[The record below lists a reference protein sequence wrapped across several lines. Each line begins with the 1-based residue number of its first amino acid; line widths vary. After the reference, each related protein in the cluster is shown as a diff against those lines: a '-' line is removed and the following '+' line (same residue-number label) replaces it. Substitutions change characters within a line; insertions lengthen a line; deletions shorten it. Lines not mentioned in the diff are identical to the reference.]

1 MQTAS
6 HSSPTS
12 LNHLKVINAER
23 HSVTSEPPYL
33 KLQPQMKTE
42 TPSQTPMQVGR
53 QLAALRRI
61 SLTPAQ
67 QREIMA
73 EAITTALTMMDA
85 NVSCISV
92 PVSGFRITELNPAI
106 SRL

>member
-1 MQTAS
+1 
-6 HSSPTS
+6 
-12 LNHLKVINAER
+12 
-23 HSVTSEPPYL
+23 
-33 KLQPQMKTE
+33 
-42 TPSQTPMQVGR
+42 MQVGR

-73 EAITTALTMMDA
+73 EAIATALTMTEA
-85 NVSCISV
+85 NVTVIKNQE
-92 PVSGFRITELNPAI
+92 SGFRITELNPAI

>member
-1 MQTAS
+1 METNI
-6 HSSPTS
+6 PT
-12 LNHLKVINAER
+12 
-23 HSVTSEPPYL
+23 P
-33 KLQPQMKTE
+33 
-42 TPSQTPMQVGR
+42 TPMQVGR

-73 EAITTALTMMDA
+73 EAIATALTMMDA

-92 PVSGFRITELNPAI
+92 PVSGFRITELNPTIA
-106 SRL
+106 RL